1 MQTKWVDD
9 VKKEA
14 ADIKKKMDA
23 LMKKDNTTGTEYLP
37 IENEAEW
44 TQLETW
50 HLKVVGYQGDLQKDL
65 DEVTRFK
72 KDREAEEKRLETQR

>member
-23 LMKKDNTTGTEYLP
+23 LMKKDATTGTEYLP
-37 IENEAEW
+37 IEKEAEW
-44 TQLETW
+44 TQLESW
-50 HLKVVGYQGDLQKDL
+50 HNRVTSYQGDLQKDL
-65 DEVTRFK
+65 DAVTRLK